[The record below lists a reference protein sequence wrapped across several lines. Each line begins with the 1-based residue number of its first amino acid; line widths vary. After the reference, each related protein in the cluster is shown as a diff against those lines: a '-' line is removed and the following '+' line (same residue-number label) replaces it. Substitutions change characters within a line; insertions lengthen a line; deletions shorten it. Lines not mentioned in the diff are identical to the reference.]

1 MFRPRSIWL
10 IGFFLIGVSATVLA
24 ACSSGGPSPQ
34 AAPPTAPVGVQPTA
48 TLPPVSPTQTPLV
61 PIDPPTDLP
70 AAAPTA
76 QPLPSD
82 TATPTATVTPTLRP
96 RVSGTVRP
104 RVTAAPLTVSYDV
117 VEIKREQGEQATLML
132 KVNATGGG
140 GAYRYYHDDSAQ
152 PGALFKVAG
161 VCGKPFVHT
170 IKVSAANGETVSLPY
185 HVGGRC
191 PTPTP

>member
-24 ACSSGGPSPQ
+24 ACSSGGPIPQ
-34 AAPPTAPVGVQPTA
+34 AAPPTATVEGLPTA
-48 TLPPVSPTQTPLV
+48 TLPPLSPTQPPLA
-61 PIDPPTDLP
+61 PTDPPTES
-70 AAAPTA
+70 PTET
-76 QPLPSD
+76 PLPTD
-82 TATPTATVTPTLRP
+82 TSTPTATVTPTPKP
-96 RVSGTVRP
+96 RVAGTVRP
-104 RVTAAPLTVSYDV
+104 RVTAAPLVISYEV
-117 VEIKREQGEQATLML
+117 VEIKRDQGEQATLML

-140 GAYRYYHDDSAQ
+140 GAYRYYHDDIVQ

-161 VCGKPFVHT
+161 ICGKPFVHT

>member
-1 MFRPRSIWL
+1 MFRQHSIWSSV
-10 IGFFLIGVSATVLA
+10 FFLIAVSV

-34 AAPPTAPVGVQPTA
+34 AAPPTATAGVQPSA
-48 TLPPVSPTQTPLV
+48 TLPPISATSTPLA
-61 PIDPPTDLP
+61 PTDRPTDLP
-70 AAAPTA
+70 TE
-76 QPLPSD
+76 PSTEPPPPPD
-82 TATPTATVTPTLRP
+82 TATPTVTVTPTPKPRLR
-96 RVSGTVRP
+96 VATVRP
-104 RVTAAPLTVSYDV
+104 RVTAAPLTISYEV
-117 VEIKREQGEQATLML
+117 VEIKRDQGEQATLML

-140 GAYRYYHDDSAQ
+140 GGYRYYHDDVAL

-185 HVGGRC
+185 HVSGVC

>member
-10 IGFFLIGVSATVLA
+10 IGLFLIAVLA
-24 ACSSGGPSPQ
+24 ACSSGGPNPQ
-34 AAPPTAPVGVQPTA
+34 AAPPTATAGAQPTA

-70 AAAPTA
+70 TEQPLSPETITPTA
-76 QPLPSD
+76 
-82 TATPTATVTPTLRP
+82 TATPTPKP
-96 RVSGTVRP
+96 RLPVTVRP
-104 RVTAAPLTVSYDV
+104 RVTAAPLAVSYDV

-140 GAYRYYHDDSAQ
+140 GAYRYYHDDSVQ

-161 VCGKPFVHT
+161 VCGKPFDT
-170 IKVSAANGETVSLPY
+170 QMMGKM
-185 HVGGRC
+185 
-191 PTPTP
+191 

>member
-1 MFRPRSIWL
+1 MFRQRSIWAL
-10 IGFFLIGVSATVLA
+10 WLLLSMVSA

-34 AAPPTAPVGVQPTA
+34 AAPLTATASVQPAVTLASATSTLPPLAPTILPTASLPPTAPIVSTGTA
-48 TLPPVSPTQTPLV
+48 TQTPK
-61 PIDPPTDLP
+61 PRLP
-70 AAAPTA
+70 AA
-76 QPLPSD
+76 
-82 TATPTATVTPTLRP
+82 
-96 RVSGTVRP
+96 TVRP
-104 RVTAAPLTVSYDV
+104 RVTAAPLEISYDV

-140 GAYRYYHDDSAQ
+140 GGYRYYHDDIAQ
-152 PGALFKVAG
+152 PSSLFKIAG

-185 HVGGRC
+185 HVGGVC